1 MILAA
6 VAIVATIVATALV
19 LVGLWRRYCRAA
31 GRAIELGGW
40 LWRLYTQLSLRA
52 KIKQMMSLYQVVT
65 RLSQVY
71 ELQLPAPVVAL
82 LEANPDPDPFPS
94 H

>member
-1 MILAA
+1 M
-6 VAIVATIVATALV
+6 VE
-19 LVGLWRRYCRAA
+19 LVGWV
-31 GRAIELGGW
+31 G
-40 LWRLYTQLSLRA
+40 RLYTQLSLRA

-82 LEANPDPDPFPS
+82 LETNPDPDPFPS